1 MTSINY
7 NEKSR
12 IELIS
17 LCKERKIKGYAANL
31 ITKEKIIQL
40 LKDFDQMKTPINM
53 GYNNMKYDDLLAL
66 CKKRKIRGYARD
78 SSGNN
83 IITKANMIKLLE
95 ENNCRNSLFDHLT
108 KHNPNILLKFI
119 GNHDILKAVSPGTNK
134 SYTWKCD
141 TSECSNTFNTIPRNV
156 YINDSPRKYCDICS
170 QHNKFI
176 NRKKQF

>member
-66 CKKRKIRGYARD
+66 CKK
-78 SSGNN
+78 
-83 IITKANMIKLLE
+83 
-95 ENNCRNSLFDHLT
+95 
-108 KHNPNILLKFI
+108 
-119 GNHDILKAVSPGTNK
+119 
-134 SYTWKCD
+134 
-141 TSECSNTFNTIPRNV
+141 
-156 YINDSPRKYCDICS
+156 
-170 QHNKFI
+170 
-176 NRKKQF
+176 